1 MIQPT
6 LFHDGKV
13 MLYGGDC
20 MAVLD
25 QLPANSLDAVCSDPP
40 YHLTSIVARFGGKGA
55 APAISNG
62 PTGVYARASGGFMG
76 QQWDG
81 GNIAFQVA
89 LWRKILRALKP
100 GGWVIAF
107 SATRTYHRM
116 VCAAEDAGFEV
127 RDMIPWLYGSG
138 FPKSLDIS
146 KAIDKRLE
154 CEREVVSTRAM
165 LDITGGNL
173 LKGSQGLAKGYK
185 NYSITAPASDKAK
198 QWDGWGTAL
207 KPALEPAML
216 ARKPTAL
223 TYANNV
229 LQFGVG
235 GLNIDGCRIEAGA
248 DLFARPNTGS
258 KGTAG
263 VYGASEKYDYHSDV
277 KGRWPANVI
286 HDGSDTIAQH
296 FNERDVADALAFFYS
311 AKADAADR
319 LGSKHPTVKPL
330 DLMRYL
336 VRLITPPGGLVLDM
350 FAGTGTTGEAALA
363 EGMRAILIE
372 REAQYQTDIA
382 NRMAFAGMNR
392 ALRIAYHA
400 SQRPARPNAAELAG
414 QQSIFDIEEAS

>member
-1 MIQPT
+1 MIDGKVTQPT

-13 MLYGGDC
+13 ALYGGDC
-20 MAVLD
+20 MAILD
-25 QLPANSLDAVCSDPP
+25 QLEPNSLDAVCSDPP

-81 GNIAFQVA
+81 GDIAFQVA

-146 KAIDKRLE
+146 KAIDKRQG
-154 CEREVVSTRAM
+154 CAAAAAVSRAPAHCNSNERERPSGSTE
-165 LDITGGNL
+165 
-173 LKGSQGLAKGYK
+173 
-185 NYSITAPASDKAK
+185 AK

-223 TYANNV
+223 TYADNV

-235 GLNIDGCRIEAGA
+235 GLNIDGCRIPIATMPAERIDGGKKGA
-248 DLFARPNTGS
+248 RGVFSNS
-258 KGTAG
+258 KA
-263 VYGASEKYDYHSDV
+263 YDYYPDAN
-277 KGRWPANVI
+277 GRWPANVI
-286 HDGSDTIAQH
+286 HDGSDTVAQH

-392 ALRIAYHA
+392 ALRIAHHT
-400 SQRPARPNAAELAG
+400 SQRPPRPNKAELAG
-414 QQSIFDIEEAS
+414 QTALFDIEESA